1 MKLKLNIRD
10 AIIDADVA
18 LEVLS
23 LIEGKA
29 EFIER
34 KWGRGSDNSQYYG
47 FVEDISDAEVSVKP
61 MSQKIYAQAMLAEND

>member
-1 MKLKLNIRD
+1 MKLKLNVRD
-10 AIIDADVA
+10 AIVNADVA

-23 LIEGKA
+23 LLEGEA

-34 KWGRGSDNSQYYG
+34 KWGRGSDNTQYYG

-61 MSQKIYAQAMLAEND
+61 VSQKIYAQAVLEQNN

>member
-10 AIIDADVA
+10 AILDADVA
-18 LEVLS
+18 MEVLA
-23 LIEGKA
+23 LLEGKA

-34 KWGRGSDNSQYYG
+34 KWGRGSDDNHYYA

-61 MSQKIYAQAMLAEND
+61 VSQNIYAQAVLARNN

>member
-10 AIIDADVA
+10 AIVDADVA
-18 LEVLS
+18 LEVLT

-34 KWGRGSDNSQYYG
+34 KWGRGSDNTEYYG

-61 MSQKIYAQAMLAEND
+61 VSQKIYAQAALADDN

>member
-1 MKLKLNIRD
+1 VKLKLNVRD
-10 AIIDADVA
+10 AILDADVA

-34 KWGRGSDNSQYYG
+34 KWGRGSDNSQYYA

-61 MSQKIYAQAMLAEND
+61 ISQKIYAQAVLAEND

>member
-1 MKLKLNIRD
+1 MKLKLNVRD

-34 KWGRGSDNSQYYG
+34 K
-47 FVEDISDAEVSVKP
+47 
-61 MSQKIYAQAMLAEND
+61 

>member
-1 MKLKLNIRD
+1 MKLKLNVRD

-18 LEVLS
+18 LEVLA

-34 KWGRGSDNSQYYG
+34 KWGRGSDNTQYWG

-61 MSQKIYAQAMLAEND
+61 VSQKIYAQAVLAEND